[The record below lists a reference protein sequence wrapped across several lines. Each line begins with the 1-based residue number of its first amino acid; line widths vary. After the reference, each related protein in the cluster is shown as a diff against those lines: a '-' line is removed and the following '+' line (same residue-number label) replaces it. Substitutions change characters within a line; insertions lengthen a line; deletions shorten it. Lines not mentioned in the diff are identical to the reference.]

1 MTERKRKNVWVEKK
15 LPVLTLLVLCC
26 CGPCTTLHYTHTQR
40 RRRLHVVHLSF
51 SVSASAS
58 ASLSFTIHPV
68 VVRVVDHCCCDSLPT
83 ATTRTKT
90 HLTIQT
96 GPTYTHTHTH
106 AHKIT
111 RNVIAAARD
120 INRRKRPRHFLG
132 AQLQQQQRPE
142 IWHCPIVE
150 NCHLLRHLTAARRRF
165 LRHTSHGRR
174 HCLQSLRSTTTWY
187 VVCFSF
193 RILSFLCFFFVC
205 FCVAPSFAN
214 DFFSNVLKRRSSSP
228 SYRVGWRRESYLDS
242 QH

>member
-1 MTERKRKNVWVEKK
+1 MEKK

-40 RRRLHVVHLSF
+40 RRRRLHVVHLSF
-51 SVSASAS
+51 SASVSVSV
-58 ASLSFTIHPV
+58 SLSFTIHPV

-90 HLTIQT
+90 HLTRLQT
-96 GPTYTHTHTH
+96 GSTYTHTH

-193 RILSFLCFFFVC
+193 LFEFLSNSFL
-205 FCVAPSFAN
+205 
-214 DFFSNVLKRRSSSP
+214 FFSLFFRYSFF
-228 SYRVGWRRESYLDS
+228 
-242 QH
+242 

>member
-1 MTERKRKNVWVEKK
+1 MEKK

-40 RRRLHVVHLSF
+40 RRRRLHVVHLSF
-51 SVSASAS
+51 SASVSASV
-58 ASLSFTIHPV
+58 SLSFTIHPV

-90 HLTIQT
+90 HLTLQT
-96 GPTYTHTHTH
+96 GSTYTHTH

-193 RILSFLCFFFVC
+193 QFLFFSISFSFSFRLFWCCTFLC
-205 FCVAPSFAN
+205 
-214 DFFSNVLKRRSSSP
+214 
-228 SYRVGWRRESYLDS
+228 
-242 QH
+242 

>member
-1 MTERKRKNVWVEKK
+1 MEKK

-51 SVSASAS
+51 SVSVSAS

-90 HLTIQT
+90 HLTLQT
-96 GPTYTHTHTH
+96 GSTYTHTH

-193 RILSFLCFFFVC
+193 QFLF
-205 FCVAPSFAN
+205 
-214 DFFSNVLKRRSSSP
+214 DFFSFPFRLF
-228 SYRVGWRRESYLDS
+228 
-242 QH
+242 

>member
-1 MTERKRKNVWVEKK
+1 MEKK

-40 RRRLHVVHLSF
+40 RRRRLHVVHLSF
-51 SVSASAS
+51 SVSVSAS

-83 ATTRTKT
+83 ATTRTT
-90 HLTIQT
+90 NHLTFQT
-96 GPTYTHTHTH
+96 GSTYTHTH

-142 IWHCPIVE
+142 IWHCPVVE

-193 RILSFLCFFFVC
+193 RILFNFFL
-205 FCVAPSFAN
+205 
-214 DFFSNVLKRRSSSP
+214 FFSSIFVLHLPLLMTFFPMS
-228 SYRVGWRRESYLDS
+228 
-242 QH
+242 

>member
-1 MTERKRKNVWVEKK
+1 MRYTQIDRKEGNRKNVWVEKK

-26 CGPCTTLHYTHTQR
+26 CGPCTTLHYTHTQRR

-68 VVRVVDHCCCDSLPT
+68 VVRVVDHCCCDSLPI

-90 HLTIQT
+90 HLTLQT
-96 GPTYTHTHTH
+96 GPTYTHTQTHTH

-193 RILSFLCFFFVC
+193 LFFSSFFRFVFSLFFLFLVCFFRH
-205 FCVAPSFAN
+205 SF
-214 DFFSNVLKRRSSSP
+214 F
-228 SYRVGWRRESYLDS
+228 
-242 QH
+242 

>member
-1 MTERKRKNVWVEKK
+1 MTLFPPRRQ
-15 LPVLTLLVLCC
+15 
-26 CGPCTTLHYTHTQR
+26 GPQ
-40 RRRLHVVHLSF
+40 
-51 SVSASAS
+51 
-58 ASLSFTIHPV
+58 
-68 VVRVVDHCCCDSLPT
+68 
-83 ATTRTKT
+83 T
-90 HLTIQT
+90 HLTLQT
-96 GPTYTHTHTH
+96 GYTYTHTH

-142 IWHCPIVE
+142 IWHCPVVE

-187 VVCFSF
+187 VVCFSLRNLF
-193 RILSFLCFFFVC
+193 DFFLFLSVC
-205 FCVAPSFAN
+205 FGVAPSFAN
-214 DFFSNVLKRRSSSP
+214 DVFSNVLKRRSSSP
-228 SYRVGWRRESYLDS
+228 LYRVGWRRESYLDS